1 MRLAAQPRELDADV
15 KTARFLEAYLSDFD
29 GGFDYITYEW
39 QTHRYPVDAEVQGDV
54 RGDFTLQT
62 RRSDVI
68 NDHAMYSDDRDARK
82 LRAEYIHSAVDGRKV
97 KSGGE
102 PTVPVPRS
110 DDGVE
115 KLLSHLD
122 NDRDEVAATNAEE
135 LERVVNDAVYEIF
148 GITPSEQNVIEE
160 FLETF
165 WMC

>member
-1 MRLAAQPRELDADV
+1 MHLAARPQELDTDV
-15 KTARFLEAYLSDFD
+15 KTARFLGAYFGDFD
-29 GGFDYITYEW
+29 GGLDYITYEW
-39 QTHRYPVDAEVQGDV
+39 QTRRYPVNAEVQGDV

-62 RRSDVI
+62 GRSEVI
-68 NDHAMYSDDRDARK
+68 NDPAMYSDDRDVRR
-82 LRAEYIHSAVDGRKV
+82 LRAEYIYSAVDGRKV

-122 NDRDEVAATNAEE
+122 NDRDEVTATNAEE